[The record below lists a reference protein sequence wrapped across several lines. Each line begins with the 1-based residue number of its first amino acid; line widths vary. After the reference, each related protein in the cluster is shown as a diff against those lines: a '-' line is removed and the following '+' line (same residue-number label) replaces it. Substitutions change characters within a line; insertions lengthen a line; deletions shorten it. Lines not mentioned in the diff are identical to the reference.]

1 METRANGDAGDETV
15 ETPRPSAPP
24 EPTTPITVR
33 YWASARAAAGVE
45 TDDLSVT
52 GPLTLADVVRRAAAL
67 HPGTRL
73 PGVLEACSVL
83 VGDQPVK
90 SRDPE
95 SVLVTSGP
103 DGRVPPAVRG
113 GLSPQG
119 RGWCRTAT
127 SLKLS
132 LPPLTVSSRTVPMSR
147 T

>member
-1 METRANGDAGDETV
+1 METRANGDAEDET
-15 ETPRPSAPP
+15 A
-24 EPTTPITVR
+24 PITVR

-52 GPLTLADVVRRAAAL
+52 GPVTLADVVRRAAAL

-95 SVLVTSGP
+95 TVLVRPGQT
-103 DGRVPPAVRG
+103 VEF
-113 GLSPQG
+113 
-119 RGWCRTAT
+119 
-127 SLKLS
+127 
-132 LPPLTVSSRTVPMSR
+132 LPPFAGG
-147 T
+147 